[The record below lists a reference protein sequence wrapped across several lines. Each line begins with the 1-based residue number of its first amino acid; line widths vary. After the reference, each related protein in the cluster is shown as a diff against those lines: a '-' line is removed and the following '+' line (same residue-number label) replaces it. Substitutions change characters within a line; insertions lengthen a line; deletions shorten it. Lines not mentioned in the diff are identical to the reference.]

1 MKKGQRKLQIILV
14 MMGFFLFSLTYL
26 YYPNLKKKEKILTKS
41 TIIETVEESERTVF
55 KNMEYKGLYDFNK
68 PFKVLSEEAYM
79 LDDDP
84 DYIYMENMRVII
96 NLGENRKIEITS
108 LRGRYNKVN
117 YNCYFEEKVFATD
130 GSIKITANNL
140 DLLADKNYMEIYND
154 VSLYHITG
162 SLKADKIDYNF
173 ETKNFKVSMFDDKQ
187 IKMKVIQWII

>member
-187 IKMKVIQWII
+187 IKMKVIQ